1 MEIPKSFEPKEC
13 EEKIYSEWEKSGLFE
28 CNPDS
33 DKEPFTIVI
42 PPPNVTGVLHVGHA
56 MFVTLQD
63 ILTRW
68 KRMKGFDT
76 LWLPG
81 TDHAGIATQMVVS
94 KELQKEGVSKKDI
107 GREKFLEYVWKWKK
121 EKGDTILLQLRK
133 LGASCD
139 WSRTKF
145 TLDDDLSRAVRFAF
159 CSLYKEGLIY
169 KGEYLIN
176 WCVSCETAISDLE
189 VEYAETSGKL
199 YYIRYKGEDNS
210 YGIVVATTRPET
222 LLGDTAVAVNP
233 EDERYKKLI
242 GKNVIL
248 PILGRKIPIIA
259 DSMVDKEFGTG
270 AVKITP
276 AHDPNDF
283 EAGKRHNLPIIK
295 VMNEKGEMTE
305 EAGLYN
311 GLQRFECR
319 KRLLSDLEKEGLLIK
334 VEPYKNSVGHC
345 QRCKTVLESMVS
357 KQWFLKI
364 ESLAKPAI
372 AVVEKGE
379 IEIIPEHWKKVYL
392 NWMSEIH
399 DWCISRQLWW
409 GHRIPAFSCSS
420 CRKSAGENDPEK
432 KLVSMDDIKLCPYCG
447 GELTQEKDV
456 LDTWFSSQLW
466 PFSTLGW
473 PDDTKE
479 LKRYYPTSVME
490 TGYDILF
497 FWVAR
502 MIMAG
507 LKFTGKIPFQ
517 KVFLHGLVR
526 DAHGKKM
533 SKTAGNVLDP
543 LDLINKYGADAVRF
557 TLSILCVPGTDVN
570 LDPKRME
577 GYKAFA
583 NKLWNASR
591 FVLLQIDKKPEQPNF
606 SNLSLW
612 DKWILREVEKTAK
625 NINNSLQNFKFYE
638 ASDSIYHFVW
648 HSYCDW
654 YLEAAK
660 TTLIGNSSEE
670 RKNCVK
676 WVLLKVLKDSLK
688 LLHPFM
694 PFVTEE
700 LWQKIKDDDEPF
712 LIVSNYPEGDEVFS
726 DSVEKKIE
734 EICEI
739 VSSIRNIRTEKK
751 VPPSKQIDVSI
762 EAFSEEAKFLIEE
775 NLNEIK
781 TLARI
786 SNFSFATEQL
796 NGEIYLTALTK
807 VAKIY
812 VLNLETKIDKEKERE
827 KLFSELKKITDEKQ
841 KFKNKLN
848 NQNFIERAPKE
859 VIEKHKE
866 ILLTFEKKELELKE
880 LLQKLQ
886 H

>member
-1 MEIPKSFEPKEC
+1 MEIPKSYEPKEC
-13 EEKIYSEWEKSGLFE
+13 EERIYSQWESSGVFKADPRSE
-28 CNPDS
+28 
-33 DKEPFTIVI
+33 KKPFTIVI

-63 ILTRW
+63 ILIRW
-68 KRMKGFDT
+68 RRMQGYDA

-94 KELQKEGVSKKDI
+94 KELEKQGILRRDI

-121 EKGDTILLQLRK
+121 EKGDTILHQLRK

-145 TLDDDLSRAVRFAF
+145 TLDEDLSRAVKYAF

-176 WCVSCETAISDLE
+176 WCVSCGTAISDLE
-189 VEYAETSGKL
+189 VDYVETAGKL
-199 YYIRYKGEDNS
+199 YYIKYLGEDGS
-210 YGIVVATTRPET
+210 EGVVVATTRPET

-233 EDERYKKLI
+233 EDERFRHLI
-242 GKNVIL
+242 GRNVIL
-248 PILGRKIPIIA
+248 PILLRKIPVIA
-259 DSMVDKEFGTG
+259 DYMVDKAFGTG

-283 EAGKRHNLPIIK
+283 EAGKRHNLPLIK
-295 VMNEKGEMTE
+295 VMNEKGFMTE
-305 EAGLYN
+305 EAGRYK
-311 GLQRFECR
+311 GLSRFECR
-319 KRLLSDLEKEGLLIK
+319 KQIVKDLEADGLLVK
-334 VEPYKNSVGHC
+334 VEPYKHSVGHC
-345 QRCKTVLESMVS
+345 QRCRTVLESMVS

-372 AVVEKGE
+372 DVVEKGE

-392 NWMSEIH
+392 NWMKEIH

-409 GHRIPAFSCSS
+409 GHRIPAFFCPSCG
-420 CRKSAGENDPEK
+420 KSAGENDPEK
-432 KLVSMDDIKLCPYCG
+432 KLASIEEMRVCPYCG
-447 GELTQEKDV
+447 GKVIQEEDV

-473 PDDTKE
+473 PEETVDFRK
-479 LKRYYPTSVME
+479 YYPTSVME

-507 LKFTGKIPFQ
+507 LKFTGKIPFK

-543 LDLINKYGADAVRF
+543 LDLIDKYGADAVRF

-591 FVLLQIDKKPEQPNF
+591 FVLMQIESMPSEPDLEK
-606 SNLSLW
+606 LSLW
-612 DKWILREVEKTAK
+612 DKWILRELGFASKK
-625 NINNSLQNFKFYE
+625 INEALENFRFYE
-638 ASDSIYHFVW
+638 ASDIIYHFVW
-648 HSYCDW
+648 HTYCDW
-654 YLEAAK
+654 YVEVAK
-660 TTLIGNSSEE
+660 TTLAGDFPEE
-670 RKNCVK
+670 RKNAVK
-676 WVLLKVLKDSLK
+676 WVLLKVLNDSIK

-700 LWQKIKDDDEPF
+700 LWQKINGEGNSF
-712 LIVSNYPEGDEVFS
+712 LAMSEYPKGEDFFDSSITSQTEELCEVVSA
-726 DSVEKKIE
+726 
-734 EICEI
+734 
-739 VSSIRNIRTEKK
+739 IRNIRTEKQI
-751 VPPSKQIDVSI
+751 PPSKKI
-762 EAFSEEAKFLIEE
+762 EVVFKPFSETSKLLIEK

-781 TLARI
+781 TLAKI
-786 SNFSFATEQL
+786 SSFSFGECSDTETT
-796 NGEIYLTALTK
+796 LTA
-807 VAKIY
+807 VAKIGKVF
-812 VLNLETKIDKEKERE
+812 VLNLEAKIDKEKERE
-827 KLFSELKKITDEKQ
+827 KLSSELKRISAEKAR
-841 KFKNKLN
+841 FENKLN
-848 NQNFIERAPKE
+848 NPNFIERAPKE

-866 ILLTFEKKELELKE
+866 ILFNFEKKEKEIKEVLE
-880 LLQKLQ
+880 KLST
-886 H
+886 

>member
-1 MEIPKSFEPKEC
+1 MEIPKSYEPKEC
-13 EEKIYSEWEKSGLFE
+13 EERIYSQWERSGVFKADPKSE
-28 CNPDS
+28 
-33 DKEPFTIVI
+33 KKPFTIVI

-63 ILTRW
+63 ILIRW
-68 KRMKGFDT
+68 RRMQGYDA

-94 KELQKEGVSKKDI
+94 KELEKQGILRKDI

-145 TLDDDLSRAVRFAF
+145 TLDEDLSKAVKYAF

-176 WCVSCETAISDLE
+176 WCVSCGTAISDLE
-189 VEYAETSGKL
+189 VDYVETSGKL
-199 YYIRYKGEDNS
+199 YYIRYKGEDGS
-210 YGIVVATTRPET
+210 DGIVVATTRPET

-233 EDERYKKLI
+233 DDERFKSLI

-248 PILGRKIPIIA
+248 PILGRKIPVIA
-259 DSMVDKEFGTG
+259 DYMVDKEFGTG

-283 EAGKRHNLPIIK
+283 EAGKRHNLKLIK
-295 VMNEKGEMTE
+295 VMDEKGFMTE
-305 EAGLYN
+305 ESGRYKGLS
-311 GLQRFECR
+311 RFECR
-319 KRLLSDLEKEGLLIK
+319 KQILEDLEADGLLVK
-334 VEPYKNSVGHC
+334 VEPYKHSVGHC
-345 QRCKTVLESMVS
+345 QRCRTVLESMVS

-372 AVVEKGE
+372 DAVEKGE

-392 NWMSEIH
+392 NWMKEIH

-409 GHRIPAFSCSS
+409 GHRIPAFFCPS

-432 KLVSMDDIKLCPYCG
+432 KLVSVEEMKVCPYCG
-447 GELTQEKDV
+447 GNLNQEEDV

-473 PDDTKE
+473 PEQTEDFK
-479 LKRYYPTSVME
+479 KYYPTSVME

-507 LKFTGKIPFQ
+507 LKFTGRIPFE

-533 SKTAGNVLDP
+533 SKTSGNVLDP
-543 LDLINKYGADAVRF
+543 LDLIDKYGADAVRF

-591 FVLLQIDKKPEQPNF
+591 FVLMQIDSKPEEPDF

-612 DKWILREVEKTAK
+612 DKWILRELGSASKRVNEA
-625 NINNSLQNFKFYE
+625 LEDFKFYE
-638 ASDSIYHFVW
+638 ASDIIYHFVW

-654 YLEAAK
+654 YVEVAK
-660 TTLIGNSSEE
+660 TTLAGNFSEE
-670 RKNCVK
+670 RKNAVK
-676 WVLLKVLKDSLK
+676 WVLLKVLNDSIK

-700 LWQKIKDDDEPF
+700 LWQKINKDGGS
-712 LIVSNYPEGDEVFS
+712 LLAVSEYPKGEDLF
-726 DSVEKKIE
+726 DY
-734 EICEI
+734 EITSQTEDLCEL
-739 VSSIRNIRTEKK
+739 VSAIRNIRTEKQ
-751 VPPSKQIDVSI
+751 VPPSKRI
-762 EAFSEEAKFLIEE
+762 EVAIKPFSESSKLLIED
-775 NLNEIK
+775 NQNEIK
-781 TLARI
+781 TLAKI
-786 SNFSFATEQL
+786 SSLSFEEYSDTETTSTSVVKL
-796 NGEIYLTALTK
+796 GK
-807 VAKIY
+807 VF
-812 VLNLETKIDKEKERE
+812 VLNLENKIDKEKEKE
-827 KLFSELKKITDEKQ
+827 KLSSELKKIVAEKERFAN
-841 KFKNKLN
+841 KLKNK
-848 NQNFIERAPKE
+848 NFIEKAPKE
-859 VIEKHKE
+859 VIDKHKE
-866 ILLTFEKKELELKE
+866 ILGNFEKKEMEIREILA
-880 LLQKLQ
+880 KLST
-886 H
+886 

>member
-1 MEIPKSFEPKEC
+1 MEIPKCYEPKEC
-13 EEKIYSEWEKSGLFE
+13 EERIYSKWEKAGVFKADPKSE
-28 CNPDS
+28 R
-33 DKEPFTIVI
+33 KPFTIVI

-63 ILTRW
+63 ILIRW
-68 KRMKGFDT
+68 KRMQGYDT

-94 KELQKEGVSKKDI
+94 KELEKKGILKKDI

-121 EKGDTILLQLRK
+121 EKGNTILLQLRK

-145 TLDDDLSRAVRFAF
+145 TLDEDLSKAVKYAF

-176 WCVSCETAISDLE
+176 WCVSCGTALSDLE
-189 VEYAETSGKL
+189 VDYVETSGKL
-199 YYIRYKGEDNS
+199 YYIKYLGEDGS
-210 YGIVVATTRPET
+210 EGIVVATTRPET

-233 EDERYKKLI
+233 EDERFKNLI

-248 PILGRKIPIIA
+248 PILGRKIRVIA
-259 DSMVDKEFGTG
+259 DVMVDKKFGTG

-283 EAGKRHNLPIIK
+283 EVGKRHNLGLIK
-295 VMNEKGEMTE
+295 VMDEKGVMTK
-305 EAGLYN
+305 EAGKYK
-311 GLQRFECR
+311 GLSRFECR
-319 KRLLSDLEKEGLLIK
+319 KEILKDLEAEGLLVK
-334 VEPYKNSVGHC
+334 VEPYKHSVGHC
-345 QRCKTVLESMVS
+345 QRCRTVLEFMVS

-372 AVVEKGE
+372 EAVEKRD

-392 NWMSEIH
+392 NWMKEIR

-409 GHRIPAFSCSS
+409 GHRIPAYFCPSCG
-420 CRKSAGENDPEK
+420 KSAGENDPEK
-432 KLVSMDDIKLCPYCG
+432 KLSSVEEMNICPYCG
-447 GELTQEKDV
+447 GNLIQEEDV

-473 PDDTKE
+473 PEKTEDFK
-479 LKRYYPTSVME
+479 KYYPTSVME

-507 LKFTGKIPFQ
+507 LKFTGRIPFE

-543 LDLINKYGADAVRF
+543 LYLIDKYGADAVRF

-583 NKLWNASR
+583 NKLWNAAR
-591 FVLLQIDKKPEQPNF
+591 FVLMQISSKPEDPDF
-606 SNLSLW
+606 LKLSLW
-612 DKWILREVEKTAK
+612 DKWILRELGFASKK
-625 NINNSLQNFKFYE
+625 INEALENFKFYE
-638 ASDSIYHFVW
+638 ASDLIYHFVW

-654 YLEAAK
+654 YVEAAK
-660 TTLIGNSSEE
+660 TVLAGNFSEE
-670 RKNCVK
+670 RKNSVR
-676 WVLLKVLKDSLK
+676 WVLLKVMSDSIK

-700 LWQKIKDDDEPF
+700 LWQKINSDNGSILALSEYPQGEELFDSSITSQTEDLRE
-712 LIVSNYPEGDEVFS
+712 LVSA
-726 DSVEKKIE
+726 
-734 EICEI
+734 
-739 VSSIRNIRTEKK
+739 IRNIRTEKQ
-751 VPPSKQIDVSI
+751 VPPSKKIDVVLKP
-762 EAFSEEAKFLIEE
+762 FSKKSKLLIEE

-781 TLARI
+781 TLAKI
-786 SNFSFATEQL
+786 SSFSFGEDTDTEKTSASVVKL
-796 NGEIYLTALTK
+796 GK
-807 VAKIY
+807 VF
-812 VLNLETKIDKEKERE
+812 VLNLETKIDKEKEKE
-827 KLFSELKKITDEKQ
+827 KLSSELKKIIAEKER
-841 KFKNKLN
+841 FENKLKN
-848 NQNFIERAPKE
+848 RNFIEKAPKV

-866 ILLTFEKKELELKE
+866 ILGNFVKKEMEIKE
-880 LLQKLQ
+880 ILAKLST
-886 H
+886 